1 MDSLLTKLPQFA
13 QQCQDFSK
21 ASSDINTH
29 RRLNSLT
36 LTRNAQLLEIL
47 ELPQL
52 MDTCI
57 RNGNYEEALEL
68 AAYVRRLG
76 KKHGQIPIIAVSYCT
91 NLNKHAELPV
101 TAVTYCTDFKKHGHN
116 INSNISL

>member
-1 MDSLLTKLPQFA
+1 MTKLPEFA
-13 QQCQDFSK
+13 QRCQDFSK

-68 AAYVRRLG
+68 AAYVRKLG
-76 KKHGQIPIIAVSYCT
+76 KKHGQIPIIAVSFT
-91 NLNKHAELPV
+91 SGSV
-101 TAVTYCTDFKKHGHN
+101 FTDLKL
-116 INSNISL
+116 ISQQYIIKNFL

>member
-1 MDSLLTKLPQFA
+1 MTKLPEFA
-13 QQCQDFSK
+13 QRCQDFSK

-76 KKHGQIPIIAVSYCT
+76 KKHGQIPIIAVSLTC
-91 NLNKHAELPV
+91 
-101 TAVTYCTDFKKHGHN
+101 KK
-116 INSNISL
+116 

>member
-1 MDSLLTKLPQFA
+1 LDSLLTKLPQFA

-91 NLNKHAELPV
+91 DLKNH
-101 TAVTYCTDFKKHGHN
+101 TDTIYCCK
-116 INSNISL
+116 

>member
-1 MDSLLTKLPQFA
+1 
-13 QQCQDFSK
+13 
-21 ASSDINTH
+21 
-29 RRLNSLT
+29 LNSLT
-36 LTRNAQLLEIL
+36 LTRNTQLLEIL

-76 KKHGQIPIIAVSYCT
+76 KKHGQIPIIAVSLTLGHAFT
-91 NLNKHAELPV
+91 N
-101 TAVTYCTDFKKHGHN
+101 FKL
-116 INSNISL
+116 ISQKYIIKNFL